1 MKSHQMK
8 LRKTKNPAAIF
19 YDQVFKPETADLLVT
34 QFNEL
39 GLNYG
44 REGGTLGNLSVTRQ
58 PEMSKR

>member
-1 MKSHQMK
+1 MKTG
-8 LRKTKNPAAIF
+8 KTKKAAAIF
-19 YDQVFKPETADLLVT
+19 YEQVLKPETPPDPLVT